1 MGSLGLFTQNI
12 IAMFS
17 SFYIDALIL
26 KFGKRNVFLLST
38 VSFTICNDFCEVVTG
53 QVGYRGDVR
62 YLYSE
67 VLKNGNSTIL
77 KTHLVTMIIAL
88 NKYYF
93 YFMLS
98 LITLFWK

>member
-67 VLKNGNSTIL
+67 VLKNGNSTIS
-77 KTHLVTMIIAL
+77 KTHLVSHLVTMIIAL
-88 NKYYF
+88 NKY
-93 YFMLS
+93 
-98 LITLFWK
+98 